1 MSTPQHPDQFSGLPA
16 LIWWSFLTWDRALE
30 RCGGG
35 LYVLPYIEGVDG
47 KRHVETSHLARYSDR
62 RLAGIVTDHALAAA
76 DLIAEAAAA
85 IAEQQRRGT

>member
-1 MSTPQHPDQFSGLPA
+1 MNATILPGARPTTETVLDRVRGLIA
-16 LIWWSFLTWDRALE
+16 TSQ
-30 RCGGG
+30 
-35 LYVLPYIEGVDG
+35 
-47 KRHVETSHLARYSDR
+47 VETSHLARYSDR